1 MRRARAGEKAIPY
14 QFEKSSSR
22 VTDIQWVPHFC
33 RSSSRS
39 QHWQITRTF
48 LQHRFDPQNVLD
60 SGIQPEHVDRQS
72 YLEYVRECVD
82 LLIQHGTDRY
92 GSVHSP
98 MLMNILDVRT
108 RECPADPL
116 ELDERFRVTR
126 RGRRGPGGG
135 NLYADLPTI
144 AAMVRLSRVSGDDRY
159 RQFAGTSANYTMT
172 ELVDDKGFF
181 WWGWH
186 RHYDAHRDVMTGHA
200 GNHHEIHIQRVDWP
214 LLWEVNSQ
222 AVRREIEAIWQWHVI
237 DKMTGEVNRHGDGQR
252 GCDFAM
258 SAGEMIAAFAF
269 LHTKTD
275 DTRWLDR
282 AKLLAGYYWE
292 RRNKQTNLIANRPNA
307 GKDRFDGSHFDTSI
321 TGFLCRGLL
330 DAHEYTGDPLFCE
343 HALAYLRAYAK
354 LGYDADAGKYW
365 GCLKL
370 DGTPEPG
377 PRVVGGY
384 AQYEPRGHID
394 LWQPYAAGYEHPIHT
409 AQIYARAHKL
419 TGDKAMLQAAMRWAE
434 FIRAGLP
441 ATNCLKKTWYG
452 QYAERVG
459 AARNLRRQI
468 RQNDFLLLSHAASDE
483 RRTVRTPWPARSRP
497 RPSAACTTK
506 ACSAVIRPSR
516 TTSQLTTLGTCCQGC
531 WICTN

>member
-1 MRRARAGEKAIPY
+1 MNSGHRHPIGVALLSTVVVCVTAPGHTRLFAA
-14 QFEKSSSR
+14 SSD
-22 VTDIQWVPHFC
+22 VKG
-33 RSSSRS
+33 
-39 QHWQITRTF
+39 
-48 LQHRFDPQNVLD
+48 VLD
-60 SGIQPEHVDRQS
+60 SGIQPEDVDQRS
-72 YLEYVRECVD
+72 YLDYVRECVD

-108 RECPADPL
+108 RECPGNPL
-116 ELDERFRVTR
+116 ALDERFRVTR
-126 RGRRGPGGG
+126 RGRRGPSGG

-144 AAMVRLSRVSGDDRY
+144 AAIVRLSRVSGDDRY
-159 RQFAGTSANYTMT
+159 KQFAAKSANHTMT

-186 RHYDAHRDVMTGHA
+186 RHYDAHRDLMTGHA
-200 GNHHEIHIQRVDWP
+200 GNHHEIHVQRVDWP
-214 LLWEVNSQ
+214 FLWEVNPQ

-237 DKMTGEVNRHGDGQR
+237 DKTTGEVNRHGDGHR

-269 LHTKTD
+269 LHTKTN
-275 DTRWLDR
+275 DTEWLNR
-282 AKLLAGYYWE
+282 ARLLAKYYWE
-292 RRNKQTNLIANRPNA
+292 RRNEQTNLIANRPNA

-321 TGFLCRGLL
+321 TAFLCRGLL

-354 LGYDADAGKYW
+354 LGYDTDSSKFW

-409 AQIYARAHKL
+409 ALVYARAHKI
-419 TGDKAMLQAAMRWAE
+419 TGDELTLQAAVRWAE
-434 FIRAGLP
+434 SIRAGLP
-441 ATNCLKKTWYG
+441 ATSCLDGTWYREYADG
-452 QYAERVG
+452 WAPHGTYAGKYGRTISFFCHMQRLTNDEQYGRLAREVAAEAVSRLYYKGMFRGHPAKAYYESIDDVG
-459 AARNLRRQI
+459 
-468 RQNDFLLLSHAASDE
+468 DLLVGLLELHE
-483 RRTVRTPWPARSRP
+483 
-497 RPSAACTTK
+497 
-506 ACSAVIRPSR
+506 
-516 TTSQLTTLGTCCQGC
+516 LTA
-531 WICTN
+531 N